1 MWFKQNMIVVGYG
14 PLTVTVT
21 TRIITFF
28 VGDPY
33 KLSFTTVT
41 VRGPYQIVDVEYFQQ
56 QHEWLMVWLI
66 SFASLFFMFCMESN
80 LITMHMTCMHS
91 SIKGLG
97 KCLTPHPPPTK
108 LLAFIQEI
116 DLWEHAYVLTNLK
129 KSMPVV
135 QHLCSFVSNYV
146 SLCIHWDALPRSN
159 SNTHHQHYYIFSR
172 GSLLTSNW
180 SAYSLVL
187 FEFMVL

>member
-56 QHEWLMVWLI
+56 QHEWLMV
-66 SFASLFFMFCMESN
+66 
-80 LITMHMTCMHS
+80 
-91 SIKGLG
+91 
-97 KCLTPHPPPTK
+97 
-108 LLAFIQEI
+108 
-116 DLWEHAYVLTNLK
+116 
-129 KSMPVV
+129 
-135 QHLCSFVSNYV
+135 
-146 SLCIHWDALPRSN
+146 
-159 SNTHHQHYYIFSR
+159 
-172 GSLLTSNW
+172 
-180 SAYSLVL
+180 
-187 FEFMVL
+187 